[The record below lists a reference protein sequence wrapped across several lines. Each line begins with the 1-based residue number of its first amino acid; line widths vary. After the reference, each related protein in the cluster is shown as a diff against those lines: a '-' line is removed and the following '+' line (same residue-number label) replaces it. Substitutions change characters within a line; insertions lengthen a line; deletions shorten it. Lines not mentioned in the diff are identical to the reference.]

1 MRRRTYNKYAI
12 VLLTLLIN
20 KALLAQASPFV
31 MEDYSF
37 VSKQFNNIELFGSE
51 EKYKKL
57 YEKMDNMLLSGLGQ
71 VNIVHF
77 GGSHVQA
84 DVWPNRTRYH
94 FQKLMPGAAGPR
106 GFLFPY
112 KMAKTNNPSHFE
124 VEYTGNWESCRN
136 VEKNK
141 NCLLG
146 LSGISVTTKDTATT
160 IRIIFPKDPT
170 QSYYHKKVKI
180 FHHLTDS
187 SYNIYPLNR
196 EAYKE
201 LSDTITGLSEFIFE
215 QPGQILEFEIRKT
228 RENQNYFT
236 LFGISFENDEAGFTY
251 SSIGVNGATVSSYN
265 RCNLLPA
272 QIKVLKPDLVVFSI
286 GINDAYDP
294 DFTADKY
301 LQNYDTLVSNIKAS
315 CPDAAILFTTNTDS
329 YYKRRY
335 PNKRAFEVREVM
347 IKLAEKHG
355 AGVWDM
361 FNLMGG
367 LGSIKEWG
375 KQGLAKKDLIHMTH
389 EGYQLMG
396 DLMYNAML
404 KSYIQYSVGKP

>member
-1 MRRRTYNKYAI
+1 MKRRACYKFI
-12 VLLTLLIN
+12 IIILLLLIN
-20 KALLAQASPFV
+20 KELLAQASPFV
-31 MEDYSF
+31 VEDYSF
-37 VSKQFNNIELFGSE
+37 VSPQFNHIEIFGSE

-57 YEKMDNMLLSGLGQ
+57 YEKMDKMLLSGQGQ

-84 DVWPNRTRYH
+84 DIWPNQTRGH
-94 FQKLMPGAAGPR
+94 LQKLMPGAAGPR

-136 VEKNK
+136 VEKSK

-146 LSGISVTTKDTATT
+146 LSGISVTTKDTVTT
-160 IRIIFPKDPT
+160 IRIIFPEVPFS
-170 QSYYHKKVKI
+170 SYYHKKVKI
-180 FHHLTDS
+180 FHHLSDS
-187 SYNIYPLNR
+187 SFNIYPLTT
-196 EAYKE
+196 ESYKE
-201 LSDTITGLSEFIFE
+201 LSDTLTGLSEFIFE
-215 QPGQILEFEIRKT
+215 QPGQVLEFEIRKT
-228 RENQNYFT
+228 GKNQNYFT
-236 LFGISFENDEAGFTY
+236 LLGISFENEEAGFTY
-251 SSIGVNGATVSSYN
+251 SSIGVNGATVSAYN

-294 DFTADKY
+294 DFTAVKY
-301 LQNYDTLVSNIKAS
+301 MQNYDTLISNIKAS
-315 CPDAAILFTTNTDS
+315 CPETAILFTTNTDS
-329 YYKRRY
+329 YYKKKY
-335 PNKRAFEVREVM
+335 PNRRAFEVREVM
-347 IKLAEKHG
+347 INLAQKHG

-375 KQGLAKKDLIHMTH
+375 KEGLAKKDLIHMTH

-396 DLMYNAML
+396 DFMYNAML